1 MAQGK
6 LTLKVRDDKVL
17 NFYYYSKKL
26 LTNATLSVTLKN
38 SNPTKVPSP
47 VLITPKP
54 EEIVGS
60 TYPYV
65 YHFIDG
71 GYEISDISTIQL
83 TSKDANDVS
92 EADDTFTNQDEENGT
107 AGNLEGLPPE
117 NGSYF
122 RTFIYTLSEAELAR
136 YLAEEDDVELEIN
149 GTLYPPISSP
159 SLTNDVY
166 TYIFQVN
173 AGLISAADTVVR
185 IVVRGNEVFN
195 KKFSPLGTDINKIL
209 QEELLST
216 IPSIDNNLRRLASEN
231 RVQSVKLAP
240 PSIDPTS
247 DEELW
252 KAIRKSKFNFVN
264 YGYFINE
271 ILQIEDDRMDR
282 NVKDRSQQR
291 RAIRSYISP
300 FQNVASYQYLKQAT
314 DLYLLLNSYFFVD
327 ENSGGGGSI
336 RTYEGELL
344 NLNPE
349 QINELYDAKF
359 LRSISRSIRSNFPTS
374 YALFEKNDPGFEFSP
389 EGQPNGIPSG
399 ALGMAR
405 ASNFNRVVG
414 GTFAGGRPSGTLRP
428 QLAPNTGARAL
439 ANPFGTQP
447 PQPPQPF
454 IEAVNE
460 NAGGIT
466 GEEFEFD
473 WYNLSQPM
481 IELIWS
487 YWMEELGLV
496 QTMNA
501 ISMRFQN
508 VKKRQ
513 GPDPLA
519 NLALDSLRPIGN
531 LLWGYVEDERVRT
544 SMIRR
549 CYEYEHQYGISL
561 RGKAVPQLYSVESRS
576 RFIGAFHQLIK
587 MANDYYQQSNIL
599 TVKPDAFPLL
609 NQLKEVHIIL
619 REGQH
624 NQFRDLT
631 WSSRVEMLT
640 QQWLLDREEVKEFI
654 RGRYMVPYEEG
665 WMGTVDTMKR
675 MQNWNET
682 SVSHFYHLATNGEQL
697 LLSIRYGDWASPD
710 YRAENAATWA
720 HFWRD
725 EIQRYLHA
733 YRAVTSVDLSADVV
747 ETRPSPT
754 VEADRF
760 LPPAHHIE
768 RREINRER
776 RDSTQGQNPPPVF
789 SRNGRW

>member
-17 NFYYYSKKL
+17 NFYYYSKIEL
-26 LTNATLSVTLKN
+26 AVAASLSVKLKN
-38 SNPTKVPSP
+38 PDRQRQP
-47 VLITPKP
+47 VLITTEPKKI
-54 EEIVGS
+54 EGS
-60 TYPYV
+60 IYPYV

-71 GYEISDISTIQL
+71 GYEITEIEFMELAGVDKTNSSNTI
-83 TSKDANDVS
+83 K
-92 EADDTFTNQDEENGT
+92 DTFTNDDENNSIS
-107 AGNLEGLPPE
+107 GNLEGLPPE
-117 NGSYF
+117 KGSYF
-122 RTFIYTLSEAELAR
+122 RTFIYTISEAELAK
-136 YLAEEDDVELEIN
+136 YLAEEDDVDLEIN
-149 GTLYPPISSP
+149 GSLYPPISSP

-166 TYIFQVN
+166 TYVFQVN
-173 AGLISAADTVVR
+173 AELISSNNTTVR
-185 IVVRGNEVFN
+185 IVIRGNEVFSKAFN
-195 KKFSPLGTDINKIL
+195 PLETDFEAIL
-209 QEELLST
+209 QKELLST

-231 RVQSVKLAP
+231 RVQSVKLSP

-271 ILQIEDDRMDR
+271 ILQIEDDRIDR
-282 NVKDRSQQR
+282 NVKDRTKQR
-291 RAIRSYISP
+291 NAIRSYISP

-327 ENSGGGGSI
+327 ESSGGGSI

-374 YALFEKNDPGFEFSP
+374 YSLFEKNDSGFEFPS
-389 EGQPNGIPSG
+389 GNSNIGVNARAAGIPSVNNPNV
-399 ALGMAR
+399 R
-405 ASNFNRVVG
+405 G
-414 GTFAGGRPSGTLRP
+414 GTFAPVRPIGTLRP
-428 QLAPNTGARAL
+428 PQLALDPGVLAV

-454 IEAVNE
+454 IDAVTE
-460 NAGGIT
+460 NGGGIT
-466 GEEFEFD
+466 GAEFEFD

-501 ISMRFQN
+501 ISLRFQN

-675 MQNWNET
+675 LQNWNET

-733 YRAVTSVDLSADVV
+733 YRAVTSVDLSADIV

-768 RREINRER
+768 RREMNRDR
-776 RDSTQGQNPPPVF
+776 RDGFEGQTPPPVF